1 MARAKLYLDTRA
13 AKDGKPAPLK
23 VAINNKSKTAL
34 ISLDIHL
41 LPSQWDAKSC
51 KVVNHPNRL
60 FLNNFLT
67 RRLLDIET
75 MVLRLAENGE
85 LGRMSALDIKQH
97 ILRQLSPE
105 E

>member
-1 MARAKLYLDTRA
+1 MTTFAARELQNTCKEYMARAKLYLDTRA

-51 KVVNHPNRL
+51 K
-60 FLNNFLT
+60 
-67 RRLLDIET
+67 EWC
-75 MVLRLAENGE
+75 
-85 LGRMSALDIKQH
+85 
-97 ILRQLSPE
+97 
-105 E
+105 